1 MSSIRLIK
9 GNAVQ
14 SAPRGGNAGGVAEIS
29 WATSEDSALPCGF
42 GILDEAVC
50 EPKKLDYDEVIL
62 VLEGRFSVEAEDG
75 TRLEGEAGDVIELKK
90 GTTVTYSGSRAR
102 IFFAIH
108 Y

>member
-9 GNAVQ
+9 SLAVQ
-14 SAPRGGNAGGVAEIS
+14 SAPRGGNASGVAEIA
-29 WATSEDSALPCGF
+29 WAITENSVLPCGF
-42 GILDEAVC
+42 GILDEAIC

-62 VLEGRFSVEAEDG
+62 ILEGRFNVEAEDG
-75 TRLEGEAGDVIELKK
+75 TRLEGEAGDVIEMKK

>member
-9 GNAVQ
+9 SHAVQ
-14 SAPRGGNAGGVAEIS
+14 SAPRGGNASGVAEIS
-29 WATSEDSALPCGF
+29 WVTAENSALPCGF

-62 VLEGRFSVEAEDG
+62 IMEGRFGVEAEDG
-75 TRLEGEAGDVIELKK
+75 IRVEGEAGDVIELKK
-90 GTTVTYSGSRAR
+90 GTTVTYSGSHAR